1 MITRNLRTYFK
12 FLSKNKLY
20 SIVSI
25 FGFSISLM
33 FVILLSLYAKQEMSV
48 DNFHEKKDR
57 IFLMTHDYTASF
69 GNPVAQFVKDK
80 CPEVESY
87 VRVLSRPLTVEKKGS
102 DKFRAD
108 ALLAD
113 STFFDIFSFK
123 LLEGNP
129 SQVLASQQSIV
140 ITPSFAKKVF
150 GDENAI
156 GKTVTVDKNEYLVT
170 GIMAEIPQNSQ
181 IPQCDFILPYSN
193 ITHYWGGSWI
203 LDRSDNFGFTMYF
216 LEKEGA
222 NINDKVPMLLDLFK
236 ENFWF
241 YKNGFTDKL
250 EFIPLT
256 DVYFM
261 LKESWSLDIKTNS
274 KSLIK
279 IYIGIAILILI
290 IATLNYINMTVAQ
303 SGFRG
308 KEAAI
313 KKLLGSSKKS
323 IIMQLLG
330 ESLFMTIITF
340 GIGLVLAFLCEP
352 YFNNVLTT
360 KLELAQQFTL
370 PVILLF
376 IALILLVTF
385 IAGLIPALVISG
397 FSPIE
402 VVKGTFA
409 RKIKTTYSKALIIFQ
424 YIVAI
429 ALLTCSF
436 FIKEQ
441 SDFLINYE
449 MGYKQDRILIMNNV
463 LDTTQ
468 TVGFKNKLLS
478 IAGVEKVSYTCGT
491 PLDGGNNMSFEHDG
505 QQYSFQELVVDS
517 DFFSIFGVTIEDT
530 GVPVSNESF
539 WINRNAF
546 ESPLTNKKDMTINL
560 GHDYIVPVAGVL
572 SDMHFRSL
580 HQNVEYFRIRRMTTG
595 RFPWHIVVK
604 IDDKADLLAVSN
616 KVQEEYAKYNGGEIT
631 DVSFVGDTIQKW
643 YEKENKLSS
652 IITAF
657 TLLTI
662 IISIMGVFAM
672 SMYMI
677 KQKEKEIGI
686 RKVNGATEMQILL
699 MLNRDS
705 LLRVLI
711 AFVIAS
717 PIAYYAISKW
727 LQDFSYRIDINWW
740 TFALAGVIIV
750 LLTLISVSYMTWKAA
765 TANPITILKNE

>member
-20 SIVSI
+20 SFVSI
-25 FGFSISLM
+25 FGFSLSLM

-57 IFLMTHDYTASF
+57 IYLMSHEYSASF
-69 GNPVAQFVKDK
+69 GNPVAQFVKDH

-87 VRVLSRPLTVEKKGS
+87 VRVLSRPVAVGGKES
-102 DKFRAD
+102 DKSRSK
-108 ALLAD
+108 ALFAD
-113 STFFDIFSFK
+113 STFFNIFSFK
-123 LLEGNP
+123 LIEGNP
-129 SQVLASQQSIV
+129 SQVLASPQSIV
-140 ITPSFAKKVF
+140 VTPTFAKKTF
-150 GDENAI
+150 ESESPM
-156 GKTVTVDKNEYLVT
+156 GKTITVDNHEYTVT
-170 GIMAEIPQNSQ
+170 GIMDEIPQNSQ
-181 IPQCDFILPYSN
+181 MPQCDFIIPYAN
-193 ITHYWGGSWI
+193 IVNYWGGSWI
-203 LDRSDNFGFTMYF
+203 LDSNDNFGFTMYF
-216 LEKEGA
+216 LEKEGT
-222 NINDKVPMLLDLFK
+222 NLNDKVPMLLELFK
-236 ENFWF
+236 ENLWF
-241 YKNGFTDKL
+241 YKGGFSDKL
-250 EFIPLT
+250 EFIPLE
-256 DVYFM
+256 DVYFT
-261 LKESWSLDIKTNS
+261 LKECWSLDIKTNS
-274 KSLIK
+274 KNLVHV
-279 IYIGIAILILI
+279 YIGIAILILV

-303 SGFRG
+303 SSFRG

-313 KKLLGSSKKS
+313 KKLLGSSKKD
-323 IIMQLLG
+323 IILQILG

-340 GIGLVLAFLCEP
+340 IIGLILAFLCEP
-352 YFNNVLTT
+352 VFNNLLNTD
-360 KLELAQQFTL
+360 LQLAKQFTL
-370 PVILLF
+370 PIILLSVLFILF
-376 IALILLVTF
+376 IAFV
-385 IAGLIPALVISG
+385 AGIIPALVISG

-409 RKIKTTYSKALIIFQ
+409 RKIKTTYSKVLIVFQ

-449 MGYKQDRILIMNNV
+449 MGYNQDRILIMDNV

-468 TVGFKNKLLS
+468 TAGFKEKLLS

-491 PLDGGNNMSFEHDG
+491 PIDGGNNNSFEQDG

-517 DFFSIFGVTIEDT
+517 DFFSIFGVTVEDT
-530 GVPVSNESF
+530 GVPVTDDTYWVNK
-539 WINRNAF
+539 NAF
-546 ESPLTNKKDMTINL
+546 NSSLTNKKDMTINL
-560 GHDYIVPVAGVL
+560 GHNRAEPIAGVL

-580 HQNVEYFRIRRMTTG
+580 YQDVEYYRIRRMTNG

-604 IDDKADLLAVSN
+604 VGDNADMLAVSN
-616 KVQEEYAKYNGGEIT
+616 KVQEEYKKYNGGELT
-631 DVSFVGDTIQKW
+631 EVNFVSDTVQKW
-643 YEKENKLSS
+643 YEKEEKLSF

-657 TLLTI
+657 TLLTL

-699 MLNRDS
+699 MLNKDS
-705 LLRVLI
+705 LTRVLI
-711 AFVIAS
+711 AFIIAV
-717 PIAYYAISKW
+717 PIAYYAISEW
-727 LQDFSYRIDINWW
+727 LQSFAYRIDINWW
-740 TFALAGVIIV
+740 TFALAGILIA

-765 TANPITILKNE
+765 TANPITILKSE

>member
-20 SIVSI
+20 SFVSI

-48 DNFHEKKDR
+48 DDFHEKKDR
-57 IFLMTHDYTASF
+57 IYLMTHEYSASF
-69 GNPVAQFVKDK
+69 GNPVADFVKDK

-87 VRVLSRPLTVEKKGS
+87 VRIVSRQVSVKKQGG
-102 DKFRAD
+102 DKFKAN
-108 ALLAD
+108 LMLAD
-113 STFFDIFSFK
+113 STFFNIFSFK
-123 LLEGNP
+123 LIVGDP
-129 SQVLASQQSIV
+129 KQVLASQQSVV

-150 GDENAI
+150 GNETPI
-156 GKTVTVDKNEYLVT
+156 GKTTNINDREYIVS
-170 GIMAEIPQNSQ
+170 GIMEEIPQNSHFS
-181 IPQCDFILPYSN
+181 QCDFILPYSN

-203 LDRSDNFGFTMYF
+203 LDTSNNFGFAMYF
-216 LEKEGA
+216 LEKEGT
-222 NINDKVPMLLDLFK
+222 NLSNKIPMLLELFK

-250 EFIPLT
+250 EFIPLRE
-256 DVYFM
+256 VYFEAKDGGAFQ
-261 LKESWSLDIKTNS
+261 LKTNS
-274 KSLIK
+274 RNLIQ
-279 IYIGIAILILI
+279 IYMGIAILILI
-290 IATLNYINMTVAQ
+290 IATLNYVNMTVAQ

-323 IIMQLLG
+323 IILQLLG
-330 ESLFMTIITF
+330 ESLFMTSITF

-352 YFNNVLTT
+352 FFNSALTT

-370 PVILLF
+370 PIISLFILLILF
-376 IALILLVTF
+376 IAF

-397 FSPIE
+397 FRPIE

-409 RKIKTTYSKALIIFQ
+409 RKVKTSYSKGLIIFQ

-429 ALLTCSF
+429 ALLACSF
-436 FIKEQ
+436 FIKQQ
-441 SDFLINYE
+441 SDFLVNYE
-449 MGYKQDRILIMNNV
+449 MGYNQEGILIMNNV

-468 TVGFKNKLLS
+468 TAGFKNKLLS
-478 IAGVEKVSYTCGT
+478 IAGVEKVSYTCST
-491 PLDGGNNMSFEHDG
+491 PLDGGNNMSFEQDG
-505 QQYSFQELVVDS
+505 QQYSFQELVVDP
-517 DFFSIFGVTIEDT
+517 DFFPIFGVTIEDT
-530 GVPVSNESF
+530 GVLATNETV
-539 WINRNAF
+539 WINKNAF
-546 ESPLTNKKDMTINL
+546 NSPIMNKKDMTINL
-560 GHDYIVPVAGVL
+560 GHDYIAPVAGVL

-580 HQNVEYFRIRRMTTG
+580 YQNVEYYTIRQMASG

-604 IDDKADLLAVSN
+604 IDDKADVLAVSN
-616 KVQEEYAKYNGGEIT
+616 KVQEEYSRYNGGEIT
-631 DVSFVGDTIQKW
+631 DISFVGDTIQKW
-643 YEKENKLSS
+643 YEREDKLSS

-686 RKVNGATEMQILL
+686 RKVNGATEIQILL
-699 MLNRDS
+699 MLNKDS
-705 LLRVLI
+705 LIRVLI
-711 AFVIAS
+711 AFVIAT
-717 PIAYYAISKW
+717 PLAYYAISKW
-727 LQDFSYRIDINWW
+727 LQSFSYRIDINWW
-740 TFALAGVIIV
+740 TFALAGTIIA